1 MPGLYLDVSEEG
13 PEQAGPL
20 LVCLLVHGLLIADPG
35 HGGVE
40 ALLQPSP
47 VHRGDGVGGRG
58 VLVTIELGLG
68 TPVLPHT
75 GHQVG
80 QVGLGGEVVLR
91 RKEGE
96 RKYCYQY

>member
-1 MPGLYLDVSEEG
+1 MVPGLYLDVSEEG

-40 ALLQPSP
+40 ALLQPRP
-47 VHRGDGVGGRG
+47 VLRGDGVGGRG
-58 VLVTIELGLG
+58 VLGH
-68 TPVLPHT
+68 PVVPHL

-91 RKEGE
+91 GKEVE
-96 RKYCYQY
+96 RKYFYYH